1 LLLSRNLSA
10 VRKAELR
17 FGGEPAQLPE
27 QEIIRLSGHL
37 AEFDLGRW
45 IPLFGSRGKGASAAP
60 SLAVDLAVDNFS
72 LAGVE
77 VKNVAAESK
86 AADPWY
92 FLVAGDDADGWVR
105 WVPADLNSPPRVM
118 ARLAHLNL
126 HSRDELQQL
135 TEKTEPDPGAFPEL
149 DIGINALRWN
159 GRKLGAIKV
168 LARRAVQGLDFETLD
183 MESKALVFSGRGHWV
198 NRAGQQS
205 TSLDADIRGG
215 ELGDLAKLL
224 GNPGAIKGGELGGKV
239 KLNWLGSPAEF
250 GLATLEGDVDLK
262 VKNGRLVSVSEG
274 GAGKLLSLFSLH
286 SLQRRL
292 SLDFSDVFKEGF
304 SFDKMEGHIIVL
316 GGDAFT
322 ENFAIEGSSA
332 SIEIAGRTGLV
343 AEDYDQ
349 LVTVTPRVSSSL
361 PIAGAIAGGP
371 AVGAAVFLAEK
382 LVGDQ
387 FNRITRTQYQVSG
400 SWDEPVYD
408 KLPRKD
414 IQQGEGESAQDEP

>member
-1 LLLSRNLSA
+1 
-10 VRKAELR
+10 
-17 FGGEPAQLPE
+17 
-27 QEIIRLSGHL
+27 
-37 AEFDLGRW
+37 
-45 IPLFGSRGKGASAAP
+45 
-60 SLAVDLAVDNFS
+60 
-72 LAGVE
+72 
-77 VKNVAAESK
+77 
-86 AADPWY
+86 
-92 FLVAGDDADGWVR
+92 
-105 WVPADLNSPPRVM
+105 
-118 ARLAHLNL
+118 
-126 HSRDELQQL
+126 
-135 TEKTEPDPGAFPEL
+135 
-149 DIGINALRWN
+149 
-159 GRKLGAIKV
+159 
-168 LARRAVQGLDFETLD
+168 